1 MELNQS
7 NLEESVIRRTI
18 CVTEVPEASTDQSIV
33 DALDKYGEIQYLR
46 VDAVP
51 GSSRKVALVQ
61 YADESATD
69 AAIGA
74 INLSLDGFKVRCRRS
89 SITIEVIPPT
99 DAVFGKPMTVGRHVM
114 AVNHSREQRS
124 RNSDQQRKGQRAR
137 EAAASVLEKVSRRIG
152 WKIPDDAI
160 NALLSGEQN
169 GNGAENLSK
178 ARRVPDDSPRSRSRS
193 GDRSKRRY
201 RGDHRRY

>member
-18 CVTEVPEASTDQSIV
+18 CVTEVPETSTEQSIV

-61 YADESATD
+61 YAEEGAAET
-69 AAIGA
+69 AIGSVHL
-74 INLSLDGFKVRCRRS
+74 NLNGVIVRPRRS

-114 AVNHSREQRS
+114 AVNHSREQRG
-124 RNSDQQRKGQRAR
+124 RNSEQKRKSQRAR
-137 EAAASVLEKVSRRIG
+137 EAAAAVLEQVSRRTG
-152 WKIPDDAI
+152 WEIPDGAI
-160 NALLSGEQN
+160 NSLLFE
-169 GNGAENLSK
+169 ENDEEETEHKSK
-178 ARRVPDDSPRSRSRS
+178 TRRVYDESAGSRSRS
-193 GDRSKRRY
+193 AERNKARYRSDRRRY
-201 RGDHRRY
+201 